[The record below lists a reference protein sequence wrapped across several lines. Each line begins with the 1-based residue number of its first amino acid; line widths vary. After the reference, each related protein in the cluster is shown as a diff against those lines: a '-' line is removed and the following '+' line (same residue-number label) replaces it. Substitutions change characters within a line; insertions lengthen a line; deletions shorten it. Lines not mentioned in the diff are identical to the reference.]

1 MIKGQFV
8 AVAAVLL
15 IGAAASQAQIP
26 LDASVSGAGV
36 FSKTTSSPNGG
47 VADSPTDSVA
57 VFGTVRYHF
66 NHLHA
71 VELNLGHTRNSQI
84 FKLAPDTYRII
95 TDIGE
100 YSGAY
105 VLTPFATKKWQ
116 PFLFGGAGAL
126 RFGVGNTY
134 IDTIQVSLGA
144 TSQTALAF
152 LYGGGTDYRLLKHL
166 SLRLQY
172 RGLVYKNPDF
182 GVPSRFYT
190 GARGHLAEP
199 AAGLVFKF

>member
-8 AVAAVLL
+8 AVALLVL
-15 IGAAASQAQIP
+15 IGAAAAQVRTRFD
-26 LDASVSGAGV
+26 LSVSGAGV
-36 FSKTTSSPNGG
+36 FSKTTSSPNG
-47 VADSPTDSVA
+47 VVKDSPTDSFA

-84 FKLAPDTYRII
+84 FTVPPDTYRII
-95 TDIGE
+95 TDIFE

-116 PFLFGGAGAL
+116 PFLFGGAGGL
-126 RFGVGNTY
+126 HFGVGNTY
-134 IDTIQVSLGA
+134 IDTIQVSLG
-144 TSQTALAF
+144 TSSQTALAF
-152 LYGGGTDYRLLKHL
+152 LYGGGTDYRLLSHL

-172 RGLVYKNPDF
+172 RGLMYKNPDF
-182 GVPSRFYT
+182 GAPARFYT